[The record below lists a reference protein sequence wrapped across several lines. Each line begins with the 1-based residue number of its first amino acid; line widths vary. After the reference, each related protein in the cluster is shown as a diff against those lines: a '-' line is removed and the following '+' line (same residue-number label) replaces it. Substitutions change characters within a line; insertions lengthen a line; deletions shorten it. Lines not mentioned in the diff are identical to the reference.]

1 MEKKAIF
8 TNTYLLQSSE
18 EDKKGFGYAQ
28 GFSYLPNYNTEIKVY
43 IRNDKFKAESDI
55 DNMQLLI
62 LDSAE
67 LESINKAT
75 QFIDNS
81 LKTLIS
87 LAKRDLLKEKF
98 FIDEKE

>member
-1 MEKKAIF
+1 MYTLLYECEVGEEVKLNYQGKNQKGSVNKNMEKKAIF

-67 LESINKAT
+67 LE
-75 QFIDNS
+75 
-81 LKTLIS
+81 
-87 LAKRDLLKEKF
+87 
-98 FIDEKE
+98 